1 MVAGAAAMVK
11 QKHPTWTAAQIRSA
25 IVNNAVQ
32 AISTDDGLTGSPMGV
47 DIQSFGSGLLDAG
60 AAVNATVTASPVSL
74 SFGILSA
81 LPQTMPLTLTNNGTA
96 AVTLAISTL
105 ASLTLGGATVGFD
118 KTSVPLAAGASA
130 TVNVKLSGTL
140 PPPSEYSAFVQIQGT
155 GVSMVVPYMYIV
167 PDGNP
172 FDLFPFQGGFDGL
185 PGESAGPGSLFIK
198 LTDDYGA
205 PIAGAA
211 VTFAATD
218 GGSVQNAQATTN
230 QYGIATAEAV
240 LGPQAGGGTQ
250 GTYTYTVDAGGMET
264 DFFGFARAQPTIT
277 AVENAASFNTAAPV
291 APGSYI
297 SILGTGL
304 CDCMNGPFDETFTA
318 RLPLSLSFYP
328 TTVSFDVPSAGIS
341 VPGHLSYA
349 SPTQINVQVP
359 WELAGQKTAQMKV
372 TIDFTYGN
380 VFTVPIALY
389 SPAFFEIA
397 PGEVAAEDL
406 TYTVITPSHP
416 AVHGQTVTLYVNGL
430 GPVSNQPASG
440 DPSPGAANLAQTT
453 STPIVTFGT
462 TQATPSFSGL
472 TPGIAGLYQINVTV
486 PSTLAPGNY
495 PLTVTIGGVTS
506 KASGIQVQ

>member
-1 MVAGAAAMVK
+1 MVK
-11 QKHPTWTAAQIRSA
+11 QHHPTWTAAQIRSA

-32 AISTDDGLTGSPMGV
+32 AVSTDDGSTGSPLGV

-60 AAVNATVTASPVSL
+60 LAVNATVTASPVSL
-74 SFGILSA
+74 SFGILSK
-81 LPQTMPLTLTNNGTA
+81 LPQTMPIQLTNNGTA

-105 ASLTLGGATVGFD
+105 ASLALSGATVAFD

-130 TVNVKLSGTL
+130 TVNVTLSGTL
-140 PPPSEYSAFVQIQGT
+140 PSPGEFSAFVQIQGT
-155 GVSMVVPYMYIV
+155 GVSMLVPYMYIV
-167 PDGNP
+167 PDGVPAN
-172 FDLFPFQGGFDGL
+172 LFPYQGVFDGL
-185 PGESAGPGSLFIK
+185 TGQAVDPSILAIK
-198 LTDDYGA
+198 LTDDFGA
-205 PIAGAA
+205 PIANQP
-211 VTFAATD
+211 VTFTAPD
-218 GGSVQNAQATTN
+218 GGSILNPQATTN
-230 QYGIATAEAV
+230 QYGIATAQAV
-240 LGPQAGGGTQ
+240 LGPQPGGGTS
-250 GTYTYTVDAGGMET
+250 GYYTYAVDVGGMEA

-277 AVENAASFNTAAPV
+277 AVENAASLNTAAPV

-297 SILGTGL
+297 TNQGTGL
-304 CDCMNGPFDETFTA
+304 SDYTDQTYTA
-318 RLPLSLSFYP
+318 RLPLSIDAAF
-328 TTVSFDVPSAGIS
+328 VSFDVPSAGIS

-349 SPTQINVQVP
+349 SPNQINLQVP
-359 WELAGQKTAQMKV
+359 WELAGQKAAQMKV

-406 TYTVITPSHP
+406 SYAVITPSHP
-416 AVHGQTVTLYVNGL
+416 AVHGQVVTLYVNGL
-430 GPVSNQPASG
+430 GPTSNQPASG

-453 STPIVTFGT
+453 TQPIVTFGT

-495 PLTVTIGGVTS
+495 PVTVTIGGVTS